1 MTDNLDKLLY
11 GIGEEANAVVDFG
24 GMYESLLD
32 EIKKRQAA
40 RARRVKYM
48 GMAAACVIVIG
59 AAALVPGLMG
69 NDSTDGVILEYAA
82 AEEAPAAA
90 EAPMAAAPME
100 ARADEVCGLPAIDQ
114 DAIAELTEETVEEE
128 AQEEAPAEDTVG
140 GAGEAAS
147 GAEPDACLVN
157 ADTGTFEIGLPP
169 EDFRAALEAKYPGII
184 VMPFE
189 KSGISEGSADISVS
203 GCENTAVWNTGF
215 GVYYIEI
222 GAVGSAEDFAA
233 ILRDACK

>member
-32 EIKKRQAA
+32 EIKIRQAV

-69 NDSTDGVILEYAA
+69 NGSTDGVILEYAV
-82 AEEAPAAA
+82 AEEDSAAA
-90 EAPMAAAPME
+90 EAPMAAPIE

-114 DAIAELTEETVEEE
+114 NAIAELTEETVEEE
-128 AQEEAPAEDTVG
+128 AQEEAPAEETAGD
-140 GAGEAAS
+140 AGEATS

-169 EDFRAALEAKYPGII
+169 EDFRAALEEKYPGII

-233 ILRDACK
+233 ILRDVCK

>member
-1 MTDNLDKLLY
+1 
-11 GIGEEANAVVDFG
+11 
-24 GMYESLLD
+24 
-32 EIKKRQAA
+32 
-40 RARRVKYM
+40 M

-69 NDSTDGVILEYAA
+69 NGSTDGVILEYAV
-82 AEEAPAAA
+82 AEEDSAAA
-90 EAPMAAAPME
+90 EAPMAAPIE

-114 DAIAELTEETVEEE
+114 NAIAELTEETVEEE
-128 AQEEAPAEDTVG
+128 AQEEAPAEETAGD
-140 GAGEAAS
+140 AGEAAS

-169 EDFRAALEAKYPGII
+169 EDFRAALEEKYPGII

-233 ILRDACK
+233 ILRDVCK

>member
-32 EIKKRQAA
+32 EIKIRQAV

-69 NDSTDGVILEYAA
+69 NGSTDGVILEYAV
-82 AEEAPAAA
+82 AEEDSAAA
-90 EAPMAAAPME
+90 EAPMAAPIE

-114 DAIAELTEETVEEE
+114 NAIAELTEETVKEE
-128 AQEEAPAEDTVG
+128 AQEEAPAEETAGD
-140 GAGEAAS
+140 AGEATS

-169 EDFRAALEAKYPGII
+169 EDFRAALEEKYPGII

-233 ILRDACK
+233 ILRDVCK